1 MTELTINCE
10 QVFSR
15 RSLAFVWSK
24 RNEIDAGQMAII
36 KALYDDRKRGS
47 IKGSVRVEY
56 KLARSQVGKMGYGR
70 LYGTRGS
77 LETLEREI
85 RGTLCEEF
93 YHDIDMKNAHP
104 VILHQFA
111 KMTFN
116 KDLIEVEK
124 YCDNRD
130 DFLKKISEN
139 RDEAKTAFLKVMYGG
154 KCDYQFLAGYEKE
167 VSTFAKYLSHRDQ
180 YEDLVAYLKKQDKN
194 LYASLLAL
202 ILQTEE
208 RKIMLAMKKSLEK
221 MGWSVDVLA
230 YDGVMVRK
238 SDKMNLSN
246 EMLKEVEEDVF
257 QETKYH
263 IELADK
269 QFEKFDVP
277 PECNEVAPKVTN
289 ELYQERKDKFEENHF
304 YFSPNNTIAE
314 ITKSGILNFYS
325 LEHASVK
332 FNAFDFMHSSAL
344 QDRTPFLGLWLKDST
359 RRTHSIIDQKPSDD
373 PEVYSPPV
381 VFKWTSTETE
391 NKDAV
396 EVFKDVVGLA
406 AGRNDCIRDFMICWF
421 AHLLQK
427 PFENPLSAIILT
439 GREGCGKD
447 TLGDFFCQ
455 FMLGD
460 TYSHNYTSTDQFWDK
475 HDCERFGK
483 FFVKIEEASGFVN
496 RKNAGAMKAI
506 ITSRTL
512 TVNPKGQK
520 AITTGNYNRFFMT
533 TNEDNP
539 VKVEE
544 GSRRFMISACSPEK
558 IGDVAY
564 WKNVRKIL
572 FNAEGAAA
580 VGKYLMSLDLDGFE
594 TTVFPKNE
602 YLEQLKEQ
610 EKTTEDQFIESLVI
624 GEEKGMQELYE
635 LYVQFCDK
643 NKLENA
649 KGTRGLGYK
658 LLVPLRD
665 GKIKKQTKDDK
676 AFYTRIK

>member
-1 MTELTINCE
+1 MTELSINCE

-15 RSLAFVWSK
+15 RSLGFVWSK
-24 RNEIDAGQMAII
+24 RNEIDAGQMVIV

-56 KLARSQVGKMGYGR
+56 KLARSQVGKLGYGR

-111 KMTFN
+111 KMNFN

-130 DFLKKISEN
+130 DFLKKISAN

-167 VSTFAKYLSHRDQ
+167 VSTFAKYLAHRDQ
-180 YEDLVAYLKKQDKN
+180 YEELVAHLKKQDKN
-194 LYASLLAL
+194 LYASLLSL

-238 SDKMNLSN
+238 SDKMKLSA

-257 QETKYH
+257 QETKYR

-269 QFEKFDVP
+269 QFEKYEVP
-277 PECNEVAPKVTN
+277 AEVSEVAPKVTN

-396 EVFKDVVGLA
+396 EVFKDIVSLA
-406 AGRNDCIRDFMICWF
+406 AGRNDGIRDFMICWF

-455 FMLGD
+455 WMLGD

-496 RKNAGAMKAI
+496 RKNVGAMKAI

-580 VGKYLMSLDLDGFE
+580 VGKYLMSLNLDGFE

-610 EKTTEDQFIESLVI
+610 EKSTEDQFIESLAI
-624 GEEKGMQELYE
+624 NEEKGMQELYE

-665 GKIKKQTKDDK
+665 GKMKKQTKDDK